1 MEDTEVGPVDFENQR
16 RKKIAKS
23 LTSKNYTNTP
33 KSTKNYLTLEE
44 KLEMSAILDKE
55 DTEAEEDS
63 SVEIEKIQDCL
74 SNDLGSDP
82 NFIAKSG
89 SDSATDEES
98 DQASYEKLKKIQNQ
112 YLVKKFG
119 KIYSRYSRKLF
130 VLTCYQLESSAFVM
144 LFTEISVV
152 CVTEISVVRLQ
163 KFL

>member
-23 LTSKNYTNTP
+23 LPCSKTR
-33 KSTKNYLTLEE
+33 KNEK
-44 KLEMSAILDKE
+44 KLEMSAILE
-55 DTEAEEDS
+55 TQDTEAEEDS

-89 SDSATDEES
+89 SDSATDEEC

-130 VLTCYQLESSAFVM
+130 VLACYSWSLALCLE
-144 LFTEISVV
+144 
-152 CVTEISVVRLQ
+152 RQ
-163 KFL
+163 Y

>member
-23 LTSKNYTNTP
+23 LSSSKTRKNHINTP

-44 KLEMSAILDKE
+44 KLEMSSILVKE

-130 VLTCYQLESSAFVM
+130 VLICYSWSLALCLE
-144 LFTEISVV
+144 
-152 CVTEISVVRLQ
+152 RQ
-163 KFL
+163 Y

>member
-23 LTSKNYTNTP
+23 LSSSKTRKNHINTP
-33 KSTKNYLTLEE
+33 KSTTNYLTLEK
-44 KLEMSAILDKE
+44 KLEMSAILE
-55 DTEAEEDS
+55 TQDTEAEEDS

-89 SDSATDEES
+89 SDSATDEEC

-130 VLTCYQLESSAFVM
+130 VLACYFWSLALYLE
-144 LFTEISVV
+144 
-152 CVTEISVVRLQ
+152 RQ
-163 KFL
+163 Y

>member
-1 MEDTEVGPVDFENQR
+1 MKDTEFDPVDFENQR
-16 RKKIAKS
+16 CKNIEKS
-23 LTSKNYTNTP
+23 LSCSKTRKTDINTP
-33 KSTKNYLTLEE
+33 KSNKNYLTLEE
-44 KLEMSAILDKE
+44 KLEMRAILEKK

-63 SVEIEKIQDCL
+63 SVEIE
-74 SNDLGSDP
+74 SDP

-130 VLTCYQLESSAFVM
+130 VLNCYSWSLALCLE
-144 LFTEISVV
+144 
-152 CVTEISVVRLQ
+152 RQ
-163 KFL
+163 Y